1 MGECGNEGMWKWE
14 NVEMRE
20 CGNGGNGK
28 IRECGNGGM
37 RGCGNELVV
46 GKEIILIIIISP

>member
-1 MGECGNEGMWKWE
+1 MGEWENEE

-20 CGNGGNGK
+20 CGNGGMWK
-28 IRECGNGGM
+28 WGGM

-46 GKEIILIIIISP
+46 GKEIILIISISP